1 MSTFEKVKEEK
12 VEFEKNCNDF
22 IYEKALLTFKGVDGM
37 DVYNCSVPFK
47 YKGTTHIFGRVE
59 RRSEWA
65 NSFVR
70 LFKETGKDEFTLVP
84 NNMIWQLEDPYIA
97 NIDNEMVFGGTHIRK
112 TNNRVFTY
120 YCDFFRGATE
130 KLHYFTTG
138 PDNMKDIRVIKLA
151 NNMIGVF
158 SRPKT
163 IAHSSIGFTTIST
176 IDELTATIVEEAPPL
191 NVIHT
196 GAWGGVNQAYLLS
209 SDKVGCIAHYSYL
222 NQDESGAQIT
232 VYTNYSFVL
241 DPITREVEDAKIIG
255 TKGCYPP
262 CKPKV
267 EKLLDC
273 AFTSGIVMREDGK
286 CDLYSGLGDAY
297 EGRITIDYPFEGHGS
312 IIDDLHFD

>member
-12 VEFEKNCNDF
+12 LEFEKNCDQY
-22 IYEKALLTFKGVDGM
+22 IYERALLTFKGVDGM

-47 YKGTTHIFGRVE
+47 YKGKTHIFGRVE
-59 RRSEWA
+59 KRAEWA

-70 LFKETGKDEFTLVP
+70 LFVETGKDEFTLVP
-84 NNMIWQLEDPYIA
+84 GEFIYQLEDPYVS
-97 NIDNEMVFGGTHIRK
+97 NIDNEMILGGTHIRK

-120 YCDFFRGATE
+120 YCDFFRGTAE
-130 KLHYFTTG
+130 KMSYFTTG
-138 PDNMKDIRVIKLA
+138 PDNMKDIRLIKLA
-151 NNMIGVF
+151 NNKVGVF

-163 IAHSSIGFTTIST
+163 AAHSSIGFTVINNV
-176 IDELTATIVEEAPPL
+176 DELTATVVEEALPL

-209 SDKVGCIAHYSYL
+209 SDKIGCIGHYSYL
-222 NQDESGAQIT
+222 DLDEDGKQIT

-241 DPITREVEDAKIIG
+241 DPYSREVEDGRIIG

-262 CKPKV
+262 CPPKV

-286 CDLYSGLGDAY
+286 CDLYSGLGDTC
-297 EGRITIDYPFEGHGS
+297 EGRITIDYPFEGYGDIVGH
-312 IIDDLHFD
+312 LEY